1 MVDTPPP
8 DDAAPPPSG
17 PQPGVPPAWA
27 GPPASEPPT
36 QWSQDPS
43 TPAADA
49 PPPGYRPLPGPNNPG
64 YGAPGP
70 AAPGYGAPG
79 YGAPGYGAPGYGY
92 GYGGPGQFAAPS
104 GPYGAPGPALPP
116 GAWPQSPPTEGMA
129 IASLVL
135 GIVAL
140 AGTLCCY
147 FGWLGAIG
155 LPLGIV
161 ARKRIAA
168 SNGTKSGAG
177 MALAGIICSA
187 IALALFLL
195 FAALIVIAV
204 IADGTSSNPS
214 PFA

>member
-1 MVDTPPP
+1 
-8 DDAAPPPSG
+8 
-17 PQPGVPPAWA
+17 
-27 GPPASEPPT
+27 
-36 QWSQDPS
+36 
-43 TPAADA
+43 
-49 PPPGYRPLPGPNNPG
+49 
-64 YGAPGP
+64 
-70 AAPGYGAPG
+70 
-79 YGAPGYGAPGYGY
+79 
-92 GYGGPGQFAAPS
+92 
-104 GPYGAPGPALPP
+104 
-116 GAWPQSPPTEGMA
+116 MA

-177 MALAGIICSA
+177 LALAGIICSA
-187 IALALFLL
+187 IALTLFLL

-204 IADGTSSNPS
+204 LADGTSSNPS

>member
-17 PQPGVPPAWA
+17 PQPAVPPAWA

-43 TPAADA
+43 APAVDA
-49 PPPGYRPLPGPNNPG
+49 PPPGYSPLPGSSS
-64 YGAPGP
+64 
-70 AAPGYGAPG
+70 PGYGAPG
-79 YGAPGYGAPGYGY
+79 YGAPGHSAPGY

-177 MALAGIICSA
+177 LALAGIICSA
-187 IALALFLL
+187 IALTLFLL

-204 IADGTSSNPS
+204 LADGTSSNPS